1 MARRRLG
8 VALMIPDPVRR
19 EIDGLRRGLGDEALG
34 RIAPHLALVPP
45 VNVRDQD
52 VARSL
57 ALVRGAAA
65 GMHPFD
71 LQLGPVATFHP
82 VTPTVYLAVGGDV
95 GAVHRLRDAVFTGPL
110 VRPIDH
116 AFVPH
121 VTIAADLPIDRISGA
136 IDTLRHYLVDVAID
150 RVHLLQEARL
160 DDGSLVWEPIADAAF
175 RAPAVVARGGLE
187 LELTVSELVPPDVSA
202 ALPVIAGYDPV
213 AVDLWPAIGVVVTA
227 RRSDEVVGVAVG
239 WVLGGVG
246 HLDTV
251 AVTDAH
257 RREGAGS
264 HLLAHFESAC
274 AERGCSEVVGV
285 APDEPAIL
293 ALLAR
298 RGWARHQD
306 QRRHPVFGK
315 ERRERLLLRR
325 TL

>member
-1 MARRRLG
+1 MTRRRLG
-8 VALMIPDPVRR
+8 VALLIPDPVRR
-19 EIDGLRRGLGDEALG
+19 EIDGLRRALGDGALG
-34 RIAPHLALVPP
+34 RIGPHLALVPP
-45 VNVRDQD
+45 VNMSEGDI
-52 VARSL
+52 ARALS
-57 ALVRGAAA
+57 LVRNAAST
-65 GMHPFD
+65 MHPFD
-71 LQLGPVATFHP
+71 LQLGPVASFHP
-82 VTPTVYLAVGGDV
+82 VTAAVYLAVGGDV

-121 VTIAADLPIDRISGA
+121 VTIADDLPIERIAGA
-136 IDTLRHYLVDVAID
+136 IDTLRNYLVEVAID
-150 RVHLLQEARL
+150 RVYLLQEARL
-160 DDGSLVWEPIADAAF
+160 DDGALVWEPIADAAF

-187 LELTVSELVPPDVSA
+187 LELTVSELVPADVTA
-202 ALPVIAGYDPV
+202 ALPVVAGGDPMPTEH
-213 AVDLWPAIGVVVTA
+213 WPAVGVVVTA
-227 RRSDEVVGVAVG
+227 RRDEAVVGVATG

-274 AERGCSEVVGV
+274 AERDCTEVVGV

-315 ERRERLLLRR
+315 ARRERLLLRR

>member
-8 VALMIPDPVRR
+8 VAVMIPDPVRR
-19 EIDGLRRGLGDEALG
+19 EIDGLRRALGDGALG
-34 RIAPHLALVPP
+34 RVGPHLTLVSP
-45 VNVRDQD
+45 VNVPEDELP
-52 VARSL
+52 AAL
-57 ALVRGAAA
+57 ALLRRAAA
-65 GMHPFD
+65 AMTPFD

-95 GAVHRLRDAVFTGPL
+95 GAVHRLRDHIFTRPL
-110 VRPIDH
+110 VRPLEH

-121 VTIAADLPIDRISGA
+121 VTIADGLPIDRIGSA
-136 IDTLRHYLVDVAID
+136 LDALRNYLVEVAVD
-150 RVHLLQEARL
+150 RVHLLEEVRL
-160 DDGSLVWEPIADAAF
+160 EEGGRVWEPIADAAF
-175 RAPAVVARGGLE
+175 RTPAVVARGGLE
-187 LELTVSELVPPDVSA
+187 LELVVSELVPPDVA
-202 ALPVIAGYDPV
+202 VALPVAAGDPV
-213 AVDLWPAIGVVVTA
+213 LAEHWPAAGVVVTA
-227 RRSDEVVGVAVG
+227 RRDDEVVGVATG
-239 WVLGGVG
+239 WALGGVG

-274 AERGCSEVVGV
+274 AERDCSEVVGV

-298 RGWARHQD
+298 RGWARHTD
-306 QRRHPVFGK
+306 QRRHPVFGRG
-315 ERRERLLLRR
+315 RREPLLLRR